1 MTVHSRTD
9 GDGVSA
15 CWRGCA
21 CGALEGT
28 QVDSSIP
35 QRLRPCQVRRLL
47 HTSESGEKVPTRTP
61 LRSISLVRNKQPLQ
75 ETRLKALSR
84 LS

>member
-1 MTVHSRTD
+1 MTVHSRID

-28 QVDSSIP
+28 QADRSVP
-35 QRLRPCQVRRLL
+35 QRLLPCQVRRLL
-47 HTSESGEKVPTRTP
+47 HTNESGEKVPARTAV
-61 LRSISLVRNKQPLQ
+61 RSISLLRNKQLLQ